1 MSGASG
7 RASDRGLQVYVI
19 LYLLFLYA
27 PIILL
32 PLFAFNSGTVIAF
45 PLQGF
50 TTDWF
55 GQMWG
60 NTTLRRAL
68 TNSLTIAVSASV
80 LATCLGVFAAR
91 ASTRYIFP
99 GKGGIMGFI
108 MLPMVLPEIIVAMSL
123 LVVLLGM
130 GVQLSI
136 LTVIFGHTLICM
148 PYAIAVL
155 STAFSTLD
163 RSLEEAA
170 YDLGE
175 TKWGAFRL
183 VTLPLVMPGIIS
195 ALLISF
201 TISLDEFIIAFFLAG
216 NEPTLPTYI
225 FSQLRFPRAIPV
237 IMALGTVLVILSIVL
252 LAIGEYFRRRGN
264 ARIGGKPTGGL
275 L

>member
-1 MSGASG
+1 MRSGALQG
-7 RASDRGLQVYVI
+7 GGLRIYAL

-27 PIILL
+27 PILLL
-32 PLFAFNSGTVIAF
+32 PVFAFNSGTIIAF
-45 PLQGF
+45 PLKGF

-55 GQMWG
+55 AQMWADA
-60 NTTLRRAL
+60 TLRRAL
-68 TNSLTIAVSASV
+68 TNSLTIAVSSSIF
-80 LATCLGVFAAR
+80 ATCLGIFAAR
-91 ASTRYIFP
+91 ASTRFSFR
-99 GKGGIMGFI
+99 GKGPIMGFI

-123 LVVLLGM
+123 LVVLLGA

-136 LTVIFGHTLICM
+136 LTVILGHTLICM
-148 PYAIAVL
+148 PYAIAIL
-155 STAFSTLD
+155 STAFSSLD
-163 RSLEEAA
+163 PSLEEAA

-183 VTLPLVMPGIIS
+183 ITLPLVMPGVIS

-225 FSQLRFPRAIPV
+225 FSQLRFPALIPM
-237 IMALGTVLVILSIVL
+237 IMALGTVLVALSIVL
-252 LAIGEYFRRRGN
+252 LALGEYFRRRSL
-264 ARIGGKPTGGL
+264 AKTGGKNTGGL